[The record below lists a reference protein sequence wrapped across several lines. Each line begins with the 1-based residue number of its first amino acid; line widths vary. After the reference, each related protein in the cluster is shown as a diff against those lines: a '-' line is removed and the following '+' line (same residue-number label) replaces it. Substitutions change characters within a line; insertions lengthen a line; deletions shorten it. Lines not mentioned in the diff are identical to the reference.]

1 MQKTDMKQIV
11 LGCLLLFVNSATS
24 AAEEVVTVAWRI
36 KPPHQYLENG
46 IEKGNLLERAK
57 QVFTLA
63 RITTHFVE
71 EPAKR
76 IWNNFG
82 IGTKNYC
89 SFGWYKTPER
99 EHQVQF
105 SGVFHSDPP
114 HTLLVSLA
122 ALPQVSSHRTLS
134 SLMADPSLTIGV
146 VDAVSYGAELDSMIK
161 ASKNKIERS
170 TTLPMNMARMVAA
183 NRASYMLIDREDWEY
198 LKEKEEAIK
207 QSAQLDLSG
216 MPAGLNRYIV
226 CSKDIPAEQMARINA
241 AIQKVNGIKKPAE

>member
-1 MQKTDMKQIV
+1 MQKTEIRKIV
-11 LGCLLLFVNSATS
+11 FGWLLLVINGASS
-24 AAEEVVTVAWRI
+24 AEEMVTVAWRI

-63 RITTHFVE
+63 HITTHFVE

-99 EHQVQF
+99 EQQVQF
-105 SGVFHSDPP
+105 SAVFHSDPP
-114 HTLLVSLA
+114 HTLLVSVA

-134 SLMADPSLTIGV
+134 SLMADRSLTIGV
-146 VDAVSYGAELDSMIK
+146 VDAVSYGMELDSMIK
-161 ASKNKIERS
+161 SSKNKIERS

-198 LKEKEEAIK
+198 LKDKEEPIK

-226 CSKDIPAEQMARINA
+226 CSKDIPTEQMVRINA
-241 AIQKVNGIKKPAE
+241 AIQKVNAIKKPFD